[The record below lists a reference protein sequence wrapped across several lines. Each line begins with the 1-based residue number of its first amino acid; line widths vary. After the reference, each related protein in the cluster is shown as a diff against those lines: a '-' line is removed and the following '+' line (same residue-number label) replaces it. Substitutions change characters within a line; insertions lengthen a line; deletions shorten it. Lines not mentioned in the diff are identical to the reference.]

1 MRKKKTFT
9 NDEAMDYFTMILIAL
24 HYLDSKKII
33 HRDLKPA
40 NILIDELPGGIN
52 ILKIGDFG
60 ISKVDLKELKKT
72 VTATMGAQTSPAY
85 MAPEVIKNENPTSK
99 VDMWALGIILYQL
112 VASYEHPFP
121 GENVFALAMA
131 IKDNEPDL
139 TKLPSTV
146 YPFIKDTIKQ
156 LLKKNPDDRPS
167 AQTLLEKE
175 EMKVYI

>member
-1 MRKKKTFT
+1 MQHF
-9 NDEAMDYFTMILIAL
+9 
-24 HYLDSKKII
+24 
-33 HRDLKPA
+33 
-40 NILIDELPGGIN
+40 
-52 ILKIGDFG
+52 
-60 ISKVDLKELKKT
+60 
-72 VTATMGAQTSPAY
+72 
-85 MAPEVIKNENPTSK
+85 EVIKNENPTSK

-112 VASYEHPFP
+112 VSSYVHPFP

-146 YPFIKDTIKQ
+146 YPFIKDTIEQ